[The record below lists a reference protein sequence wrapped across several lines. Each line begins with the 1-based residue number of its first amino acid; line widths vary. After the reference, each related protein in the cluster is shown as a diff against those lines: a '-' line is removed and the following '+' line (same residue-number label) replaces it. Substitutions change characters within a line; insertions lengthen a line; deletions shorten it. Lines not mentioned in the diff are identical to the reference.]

1 MVVPGPNGNVE
12 QATAAGNGCLPT
24 TPQSP
29 ATKDKSDTTAEK
41 NKVRVAIG
49 RDGAMNNFVTNFKT
63 SKTVI

>member
-29 ATKDKSDTTAEK
+29 VAKDKSDATAEK
-41 NKVRVAIG
+41 NKVYVCP
-49 RDGAMNNFVTNFKT
+49 
-63 SKTVI
+63 